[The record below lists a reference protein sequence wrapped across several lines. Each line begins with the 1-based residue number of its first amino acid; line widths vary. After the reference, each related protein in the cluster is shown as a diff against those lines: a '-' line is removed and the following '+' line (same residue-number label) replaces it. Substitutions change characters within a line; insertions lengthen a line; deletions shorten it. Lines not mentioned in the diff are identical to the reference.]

1 MTESVGPSRVLRA
14 LGIRGDE
21 VAKTTWL
28 VALFAVTQASHGL
41 GFNAADALFFLRFG
55 VEMLPLM
62 ILLSGPA
69 VMALVLVHGMGLASR
84 GVHGWLWMATLG
96 AAGWA
101 ILEWLGVRS
110 DLPGIYPVV
119 WISTQVIIMVTLTV
133 LWNAAGAACTT
144 RQAKRLFP
152 IFATAGVAGGV
163 VGNLLTGP
171 LAGLLG
177 TENLLVV
184 QGSLLLLGALLL
196 VGARRHFAP
205 DETASSS
212 MTVELRDT
220 WATIRKSPMLRLAAG
235 VAVALYAL
243 FHMVY
248 FPFSES
254 VASSFASEAE
264 VASFLGVFSSIATA
278 ATFLVSLL
286 LANRLF
292 ARLGLVLS
300 LVLLPV
306 VYAVGFT
313 LWLGSFSLATAAAVR
328 GMQWV
333 TANAIGWTAFT
344 ALFNVVTGRRR
355 GQVLSFMTAV
365 PGQLGTMAAGALL
378 ILTATLPARAMFGI
392 GLVVS
397 LTTVLVVIR
406 LRPAYLSAVVDAVR
420 QGVVGVFDTPAQ
432 AVLTPEDGDARRVL
446 KSHLDDSRPEARALA
461 LAGLARLGGP
471 DDAADIE
478 RLLEDPDPLVRAAAF
493 DSVCEVDSDRVAA
506 HAATAIGDTVPE
518 VRLQVL
524 HYLAANPGDATIA
537 VAEQALDD
545 THPRV
550 RAAAAVLVGG
560 GRGERVID
568 ELLRSGHGGA
578 IIAAL
583 EETAAPQATVTVD
596 PTPFLSHPDLRVRAA
611 AVSALSGSAAHAG
624 QVRPLLD
631 DRSPRVRGAAAA
643 VLATT
648 PEGRHQLL
656 DILDKGSVIASEAA
670 LVALTPMDDLPAD
683 FIAWARREAERAAFL
698 QTCAL
703 ALQERSHSLAQQY
716 LARVLRMRIGRLS
729 RWVLRAMATRDTRS
743 VMPLVERGVR
753 SRDPETKAQ
762 AIEAL
767 ETMGA
772 RVVLEVLLPILE
784 PDPSTR
790 PIGEKTALHLLGNDF
805 DPWLSSLAIRT
816 LGDEM
821 AVASSGGVGLA
832 NSSSMSPLDEQV
844 TLSPM
849 DRVLVLQRVPM
860 FSELDP
866 EDLESIARVATEVRF
881 LPREP
886 IYREGERG
894 DELLVI
900 VNGEVVVSKMEG
912 SGPKPIAGYGPGE
925 HVGELALLGGGV
937 RSADVDAG
945 ERVVH
950 GLVLDKTHLMS
961 VLEERPEVAMGM
973 LATLARRL
981 VEQT

>member
-1 MTESVGPSRVLRA
+1 MAMTGWM
-14 LGIRGDE
+14 I
-21 VAKTTWL
+21 
-28 VALFAVTQASHGL
+28 ALFAVTQASHGL
-41 GFNAADALFFLRFG
+41 GFNAADALFFLRFD
-55 VEMLPLM
+55 VEKLPLM

-69 VMALVLVHGMGLASR
+69 VMALILVHGVGLASR
-84 GVHGWLWMATLG
+84 GVHGWLWAATLG
-96 AAGWA
+96 TAGWA
-101 ILEWLGVRS
+101 LLEWLGVRS

-133 LWNAAGAACTT
+133 VWNAAGAACTT

-171 LAGLLG
+171 LANLMG
-177 TENLLVV
+177 TENLLLV
-184 QGSLLLLGALLL
+184 QGSLLLFGAFLL
-196 VGARRHFAP
+196 VGVRRHFAP
-205 DETASSS
+205 EDTPVSS
-212 MTVELRDT
+212 MTVELGDT
-220 WATIRKSPMLRLAAG
+220 WRTIRKSPMLRLAAG

-286 LANRLF
+286 VANRLF
-292 ARLGLVLS
+292 ARFGLVRS
-300 LVLLPV
+300 LMLLPV

-313 LWLGSFSLATAAAVR
+313 LWLADFSLGTAAAVR

-333 TANAIGWTAFT
+333 TANAIGWTAFN

-355 GQVLSFMTAV
+355 GQVLSFITAV

-378 ILTATLPARAMFGI
+378 IVTASLPARAMFGV
-392 GLVVS
+392 GLLVS
-397 LTTVLVVIR
+397 VATVIAVIT
-406 LRPAYLSAVVDAVR
+406 LRPAYLAAVVDAVR
-420 QGVVGVFDTPAQ
+420 QGVIGVFDTPAQ
-432 AVLTPEDGDARRVL
+432 GLLTPEDGDARRVL
-446 KSHLDDSRPEARALA
+446 KGHLEDSRPEARTLA
-461 LAGLARLGGP
+461 LAGLARLGGR

-478 RLLEDPDPLVRAAAF
+478 PLLQDPDPMVRAAAF
-493 DSVCEVDSDRVAA
+493 DSVCVVDPDRVSA
-506 HAATAIGDTVPE
+506 HAATAIVDSVPE

-524 HYLAANPGDATIA
+524 HYLAANPGDGT
-537 VAEQALDD
+537 VEVGERALDD
-545 THPRV
+545 SHPRV
-550 RAAAAVLVGG
+550 RAAAAVVVGG
-560 GRGERVID
+560 ERGQQVID
-568 ELLRSGHGGA
+568 ELLRGGHAGA

-583 EETAAPQATVTVD
+583 EETAVPHTTVAVD

-611 AVSALSGSAAHAG
+611 AVSALVGSADHSV
-624 QVRPLLD
+624 QLRPMLD
-631 DRSPRVRGAAAA
+631 DRAPRVRGAAAA

-656 DILDKGSVIASEAA
+656 DVLDKGSVMASEAA
-670 LVALTPMDDLPAD
+670 LVALTPMDDLPAA
-683 FIAWARREAERAAFL
+683 FIGWARQEAERAAFL

-703 ALQERSHSLAQQY
+703 ALQGSSDSLAQQY
-716 LARVLRMRIGRLS
+716 LARVLRLRVERLT
-729 RWVLRAMATRDTRS
+729 RWVLRAMATRETRS
-743 VMPLVERGVR
+743 VMPLVERGIG
-753 SRDPETKAQ
+753 SRDPETRAQ

-767 ETMGA
+767 ETIGA

-784 PDPSTR
+784 ADPSTA
-790 PIGEKTALHLLGNDF
+790 PISEKAALRLLADDF
-805 DPWLSSLAIRT
+805 DPWLSSLASRA
-816 LGDEM
+816 LDDEM
-821 AVASSGGVGLA
+821 APASPGGLGLA
-832 NSSSMSPLDEQV
+832 SLSSMSPSEEQA

-860 FSELDP
+860 FSDLDP
-866 EDLESIARVATEVRF
+866 EDLESIARVASEVRF
-881 LPREP
+881 PPGER
-886 IYREGERG
+886 IYQDGERG

-900 VNGEVVVSKMEG
+900 VEGEVVVSKMEG
-912 SGPKPIAGYGPGE
+912 SGRKAIAGYGPGE
-925 HVGELALLGGGV
+925 HVGELALLGAGV
-937 RSADVDAG
+937 RSADVEAG
-945 ERVVH
+945 DRVVH
-950 GLVLDKTHLMS
+950 GLVLDKAHLMS